1 MELGTKM
8 RDINESIKQLINSQY
23 PNITGLIATRHGE
36 VALEYFNSG
45 FSNQTPIHISSV
57 TKSIVSMLFGV
68 ALEQGHIKSVEQR
81 VLDFF
86 PDYSLKRGEKTL
98 PHLRLKDLLSMT
110 APYKFKSEPYT
121 RVYSSRDWTLASL
134 DLLGGK
140 EEAGQFRYTTPALHV
155 LSGVLSNATGQRVAD
170 YANRQLFAPL
180 GVAPVKNIA
189 LSDRQQHLEFIRG
202 TTERGWVAD
211 PRGVNTP
218 GWGLVL
224 STLDLV
230 KLANLYL
237 ANGRWD
243 GQRLLSSS
251 WIQQSTS
258 EQSRCGERRYG
269 FLWWLIPNLA
279 NNCYCALGDGGNAL
293 FVSPDDEVV
302 VAITSSFVPRPRDRV
317 ALITEHL
324 LPMLVPKS

>member
-1 MELGTKM
+1 MHDTNK
-8 RDINESIKQLINSQY
+8 SIEQLINDQY
-23 PNITGLIATRHGE
+23 PNIKGLIATRHGE
-36 VALEYFNSG
+36 VAIEYFVSG
-45 FSNQTPIHISSV
+45 FSDKIPTHISSI

-68 ALEQGHIKSVEQR
+68 ALEQGYIKSIEQK

-121 RVYSSRDWTLASL
+121 RVYSSNDWTLASL

-140 EEAGQFRYTTPALHV
+140 GEVGRFKYTTPALHV
-155 LSGVLSNATGQRVAD
+155 LSGVLSNATGQTVAD
-170 YANRQLFAPL
+170 YANQHLFAPL
-180 GVAPVKNIA
+180 GVAPVENIT
-189 LSDRQQHLEFIRG
+189 LSDRQQHLEFTRG
-202 TTERGWVAD
+202 ATQRGWVTD

-224 STLDLV
+224 STLDLI

-237 ANGRWD
+237 SNGVWG
-243 GQRLLSSS
+243 GQRLLPSS
-251 WIQQSTS
+251 WIRQSTS

-269 FLWWLIPNLA
+269 FLWWLMPHISDR
-279 NNCYCALGDGGNAL
+279 CYCALGDGGNAL
-293 FVSPDDEVV
+293 FISPNDEVV
-302 VAITSSFVPRPRDRV
+302 VAITSDFTPRPRDRV
-317 ALITEHL
+317 TLFTEHL
-324 LPMLVPKS
+324 LPKLLSDS

>member
-1 MELGTKM
+1 MH
-8 RDINESIKQLINSQY
+8 DINESIEQLISAQY
-23 PNITGLIATRHGE
+23 PNIKGLIATRHGE
-36 VALEYFNSG
+36 VVLEYSASG
-45 FSNQTPIHISSV
+45 FSNQTSIHISSV
-57 TKSIVSMLFGV
+57 TKSIISMLFGV
-68 ALEQGHIKSVEQR
+68 ALEQGHIKNVEQR

-98 PHLRLKDLLSMT
+98 PQLRLKDLLSMT

-121 RVYSSRDWTLASL
+121 RVYSSYDWTLASL

-140 EEAGQFRYTTPALHV
+140 GEIGLFKYTTPALHV
-155 LSGVLSNATGQRVAD
+155 LSGVLSHATGQRVAE
-170 YANRQLFAPL
+170 YANQQLFAPL
-180 GVAPVKNIA
+180 GVAPVKNIT
-189 LSDRQQHLEFIRG
+189 LSDRQQHLDFMRG
-202 TTERGWVAD
+202 TTERGWIAD

-224 STLDLV
+224 STLDLI

-237 ANGRWD
+237 ANGLWD

-269 FLWWLIPNLA
+269 FLWWLIPHISNK
-279 NNCYCALGDGGNAL
+279 CYCALGDGGNAL
-293 FVSPDDEVV
+293 FISPNDEMV
-302 VAITSSFVPRPRDRV
+302 VAITSHFMPRPKDRV
-317 ALITEHL
+317 TLFTENI
-324 LPMLVPKS
+324 LPMLVSKS